1 MYRPS
6 DYISGGMKIALI
18 TSFSISPDIIIVA
31 GLNRFCYPHSGDFYL
46 ENIMQGIFIN
56 QVAFQPDLENLAR
69 RLHVRPG
76 SEDFEDFIAY
86 MTELSAIA
94 VPKIF
99 YKIAFIDEREEE
111 GLVIDG
117 IYFHSRVLCV
127 NLAEVHRVF
136 AYVATCG
143 LELAERRK
151 QEDDILHQFWADA
164 LMEAA
169 LHTAV
174 EFLRV
179 DLAARYHSTK
189 IAVMNP
195 GSLPDWPIIQQEPFF
210 QLLGD
215 GSKFTG
221 VTLTESMLMV
231 PAKSTT
237 GLLFETESGYENC
250 SLCPRQTCPNRRAA
264 YDPTLMDQK
273 YRQ

>member
-1 MYRPS
+1 M
-6 DYISGGMKIALI
+6 L
-18 TSFSISPDIIIVA
+18 
-31 GLNRFCYPHSGDFYL
+31 
-46 ENIMQGIFIN
+46 GIFLN
-56 QVAFQPDLENLAR
+56 QVSFHPDLEDLAR
-69 RLHVRPG
+69 RLHIRPG
-76 SEDFEDFIAY
+76 SGDREDFNAY
-86 MTELSAIA
+86 MAELTAIA
-94 VPKIF
+94 APKIF
-99 YKIAFIDEREEE
+99 YKIAFIDERGDEE
-111 GLVIDG
+111 LVIDG
-117 IYFHSRVLCV
+117 IHFHSRVLCI
-127 NLAEVHRVF
+127 NLADVHRVF

-143 LELAERRK
+143 LEMAERRK

-174 EFLRV
+174 EFLMV

-189 IAVMNP
+189 MAVMNP
-195 GSLPDWPIIQQEPFF
+195 GSLPDWPIFQQEPFF

-215 GSKFTG
+215 GSRLTG

-237 GLLFETESGYENC
+237 GLFFETESGYVNC

-264 YDPTLMDQK
+264 YNPNLMDQK